1 MLTDSSLMTSL
12 SDQVNVLP
20 PDSGTAKGLSRS
32 RLLSALD
39 ADTCTAIE
47 NNELVA
53 VILFDIK
60 DFHDINYRYG
70 YDTGDELL
78 LNIHRLLSQSIK
90 KASISGRLANNTFAV
105 VIPDLKA
112 EAFVELAA
120 EKIKKTIRSIDYA
133 PGHPPLLDCYFGVSF
148 FPNCEMAAEK
158 LLIKAEQ
165 SLKLAKA
172 SHRTSIAI
180 PKRDKG
186 NNFSISNLERGLVKA
201 IASSE
206 LQFYYQPKVQLQQN
220 LANSAEALIRWNS
233 SEFGLVSPDQFIA
246 VAERSKLIRELTEW
260 ILKTT
265 LREKIQ
271 LDEQLDDFSLS
282 VNLSAKDLYGDE
294 LVYTIDNALSIWN
307 VDPEKLTMEITEGV
321 ILQDK
326 EHAFMQLARL
336 RDRGI
341 KISIDDFGTGYS
353 SLSYFKNI
361 PADELKID
369 KSFVSAMRENANDA
383 AIIELIVSLAKKFK
397 LSVVAEGIED
407 EDSLNRLRNL
417 GCDYGQ
423 GYFFSR
429 PVPRDEF
436 IDWAITYNNPD
447 D

>member
-1 MLTDSSLMTSL
+1 MTYLSNQLSELPSHSDS
-12 SDQVNVLP
+12 
-20 PDSGTAKGLSRS
+20 AKGLSRN
-32 RLLSALD
+32 RLLNALD

-78 LNIHRLLSQSIK
+78 LSIHRLVSQSIK
-90 KASISGRLANNTFAV
+90 KASISGRLSNNTFAV
-105 VIPDLKA
+105 VIPDLKS

-120 EKIKKTIRSIDYA
+120 EKIKKTIRSINYA
-133 PGHPPLLDCYFGVSF
+133 SSHPPILDCYFGVSF
-148 FPNCEMAAEK
+148 FPNCEMASEK
-158 LLIKAEQ
+158 LLIQAEQ

-172 SHRTSIAI
+172 AHRTTIDI
-180 PKRDKG
+180 PKRDKSD
-186 NNFSISNLERGLVKA
+186 NFSISSLERGLVKA
-201 IASSE
+201 IANSE
-206 LQFYYQPKVQLQQN
+206 LQFYYQPKVRLDNN

-233 SEFGLVSPDQFIA
+233 SEFGLVSPDHFIA

-294 LVYTIDNALSIWN
+294 LVHTIDNALNIWN
-307 VDPEKLTMEITEGV
+307 VDPENLTMEITEGV

-326 EHAFMQLARL
+326 DQAFRQLARL

-369 KSFVSAMRENANDA
+369 KSFVSAMQENSNDA
-383 AIIELIVSLAKKFK
+383 AIIELIVSLAKKFN
-397 LSVVAEGIED
+397 LSVVAEGVED
-407 EDSLNRLRNL
+407 ENSLKQLRDM
-417 GCDYGQ
+417 GCDYAQ
-423 GYFFSR
+423 GYFFSP

-436 IDWAITYNNPD
+436 IDWATAHNTVSKN
-447 D
+447 